1 MRARHAIVGA
11 LVLALVGVLLWKLGS
26 GSDATT
32 TKTAPSASTDPARAS
47 SVSVGTSPAASASS
61 GALTQKTVR
70 DAKLREEMRRRI
82 VEAWTNGGAASD
94 PAEPPTRDRRYAP
107 MPERA
112 DGKID
117 ADYLRQRV
125 KEDFLP
131 MAKGCY
137 NELLAR
143 APKAAGKIVVK
154 MKIVGDEKVGGIV
167 EDATIDRDAGT
178 LPDEK
183 LETCFRESMM
193 SMAFAPP
200 PHGGSV
206 TVIYPFTLAGS
217 DPDAPKEG
225 GP

>member
-1 MRARHAIVGA
+1 MRARHAIAGA
-11 LVLALVGVLLWKLGS
+11 LVLALVGVLAWKLRS
-26 GSDATT
+26 GDDTT
-32 TKTAPSASTDPARAS
+32 TAGTAASSSTDPSRPSSAS
-47 SVSVGTSPAASASS
+47 VATSPAASTSA

-82 VEAWTNGGAASD
+82 VEAWKTGAAD
-94 PAEPPTRDRRYAP
+94 PAEPTHVDTRYAP

-112 DGKID
+112 DGHID
-117 ADYLRQRV
+117 PDYLRQRV

-131 MAKGCY
+131 MAKACY

-143 APKAAGKIVVK
+143 DPKAAGKIVVK

-178 LPDEK
+178 MPDEK

-206 TVIYPFTLAGS
+206 TVIYPFTLAES
-217 DPDAPKEG
+217 DPDAPKDG
-225 GP
+225 GR